1 MVPRLNGAKDTFNG
15 AGCAIAALYSAL
27 FITRG
32 ENMPTEEIIEILLMY
47 LKAFAV
53 GGAICVIAQIIINIT
68 SLTSG
73 KILVF
78 FMLAGVV
85 LTALGLYQPLVEF
98 AGAGATVPIS
108 GFGYLLANGAIK
120 GAEKGFF
127 YAVTGSLSAASAG
140 VTAAVVFSL
149 IMSLIFHSKTKRN

>member
-1 MVPRLNGAKDTFNG
+1 MKAEMI
-15 AGCAIAALYSAL
+15 AI
-27 FITRG
+27 F
-32 ENMPTEEIIEILLMY
+32 LMY
-47 LKAFAV
+47 LKAFIV
-53 GGAICVIAQIIINIT
+53 GGAICTAAQIIINVT

-78 FMLAGVV
+78 FMLGGVV
-85 LTALGLYQPLVEF
+85 LTALGLYGPLVEF

-140 VTAAVVFSL
+140 VTAAVVFSF
-149 IMSLIFHSKTKRN
+149 IMSLIFRSRTKRN